1 MERIVRKNKLPVQV
15 FHIKQNFTLTIKDL
29 SVSLEQWQL
38 DLFLYSQIENVKEK
52 MMLLSISCFR
62 KQEDCIEIA
71 Q

>member
-38 DLFLYSQIENVKEK
+38 DLFLYRCDEPD
-52 MMLLSISCFR
+52 R
-62 KQEDCIEIA
+62 KRKGKNDA
-71 Q
+71 SLYKLFS